1 MSLRRLL
8 NALLV
13 VLLSA
18 VAVVAVAPVAL
29 ADGVAYL
36 RLAHL
41 SPDTPTVDVY
51 VGSVSEPSTLVLP
64 GVGYGAVSPYSAVEP
79 GQYVISMRAAG
90 APADSPPVISTTV
103 DAAASGAYTIAGTGL
118 AADLGLTVLQDD
130 LDMPVTGRAS
140 VRVINAAA
148 TTPLVDCGPAGREP
162 WARGVRFGTSTAYT
176 DVALGTW
183 DLEVT
188 TEGRRAAMLPVVL
201 DRNSVYTV
209 LLVDRDG
216 TVAAELIQDSSGA
229 GSVPV
234 GGVDTGFGGDLPL
247 APVFPAAALLGCAV
261 IAGLLVRVRAR

>member
-1 MSLRRLL
+1 MSNLRRLL
-8 NALLV
+8 GVLLV
-13 VLLSA
+13 VVASA
-18 VAVVAVAPVAL
+18 LALAPAAF

-41 SPDTPTVDVY
+41 SPDTPAVDVY
-51 VGSVSEPSTLVLP
+51 VGSVSGPSTLVLP

-103 DAAASGAYTIAGTGL
+103 DAVPSGAYTIAGTGL
-118 AADLGLTVLQDD
+118 TADLGLTVLQDK
-130 LDMPVTGRAS
+130 LDSPADGRAS
-140 VRVINAAA
+140 VRVINAAVTA
-148 TTPLVDCGPAGREP
+148 PVVDCGPAGREP
-162 WARGVRFGTSTAYT
+162 WARDVRFGTSTPYT

-183 DLEVT
+183 DLQVT
-188 TEGRRAAMLPVVL
+188 AAGRAAATLPVEL

-216 TVAAELIQDSSGA
+216 SVAAELHQDSSGSGA
-229 GSVPV
+229 VPV
-234 GGVDTGFGGDLPL
+234 GGVDTGFGGADPL

-261 IAGLLVRVRAR
+261 LAGVLVRARAR